1 MTKYD
6 TFRRRVAPIAFG
18 LAIAFIAYQSCSQ
31 QERVNSTI
39 VLDFGAAEPKVRS
52 VEAEVWM
59 NDEQVSQ
66 FRKTALEGMPIGE
79 PQFKSSLPGTEGE
92 IRLDVELAGGEHR
105 ETTRTLHVTEGATIR
120 IQLERDLR

>member
-1 MTKYD
+1 MKYD

-18 LAIAFIAYQSCSQ
+18 LALAFIAYQSCSQ

-39 VLDFGAAEPKVRS
+39 VLDFGAAEPQVRS

-59 NDEQVSQ
+59 NDEPVSQ
-66 FRKTALEGMPIGE
+66 FRKTALEDMPIGE
-79 PQFKSSLPGTEGE
+79 TQFKASLPATEGE
-92 IRLDVELAGGEHR
+92 LRLDIELAGGDHR
-105 ETTRTLHVTEGATIR
+105 KTTHTLHVTEGATIR